1 MKKSNLKILSLLM
14 LVAIVVATVFSCKK
28 TSFPPDPNDSVVVK
42 REIVVSA
49 LDVFT
54 KDSLTQFSVT
64 IVSPSATTTQ
74 TSTGKTF
81 VVKDPVAG
89 NYKITIS
96 KTGYG
101 EPEVLE
107 FKLTVPTDPKASF
120 SLPATALLTKSAP
133 AVAVTGA
140 TGAVIAVKTNAE
152 APSSAPVANATVAP
166 NTVFTLAD
174 GTKPATVSI
183 SVTNLPV
190 NTSVA
195 PVATIGGVNT
205 LVVSNGLEIVNNQIP
220 SQKLDLQPTGLVLS
234 QPMTI
239 DMYIG
244 DKYPPTM
251 SVAEKTARQ
260 NGLTLNYVRKDGT
273 VEVVS
278 PDRFSADRNTVY
290 YKITHFS
297 EWTLNNKDITF
308 TLLSSTT
315 LAPVNQTFNCA
326 APVPAGIKLT
336 ASVSYNAAVAWLM
349 TGRFLPI
356 TYTHESPAFAGV
368 AGSPANQATISWV
381 GNAQT
386 YSLVDKTP
394 GFSSTTTV
402 TIPAVGGNT
411 ATNFSVCHN

>member
-49 LDVFT
+49 LDAFT

-101 EPEVLE
+101 EPEIIDLAIT
-107 FKLTVPTDPKASF
+107 LPTDPKASL
-120 SLPATALLTKSAP
+120 SVPASALLTKAAP
-133 AVAVTGA
+133 AVAVTGT
-140 TGAVIAVKTNAE
+140 TGGVIAVKANSE
-152 APSSAPVANATVAP
+152 APTSAPVAAVTIAP

-174 GTKPATVSI
+174 GTKPATVSM

-190 NTSVA
+190 NTTVA
-195 PVATIGGVNT
+195 PVVSVGGVNT
-205 LVVSNGLEIVNNQIP
+205 VVVSSGVEIVNNQIP
-220 SQKLDLQPTGLVLS
+220 SQKLDLQPSGLVLS
-234 QPMTI
+234 QPLTI

-244 DKYPPTM
+244 DNYPATM
-251 SVAEKTARQ
+251 SLAEKTARQ
-260 NGLTLNYVRKDGT
+260 AGLTLNYVRKDGT

-278 PDRFSADRNTVY
+278 PDHFSADRNTVY
-290 YKITHFS
+290 YKISHFS
-297 EWTLNNKDITF
+297 EWVQTNKNVTLTKKKALGTYSPI
-308 TLLSSTT
+308 
-315 LAPVNQTFNCA
+315 
-326 APVPAGIKLT
+326 
-336 ASVSYNAAVAWLM
+336 SVSGNCGMSFSYNFESLEVQTIEISYLLTNFRSNRVAHRSYVPSFLGFR
-349 TGRFLPI
+349 TGFIASFIGINTYETWDLIDSTPI
-356 TYTHESPAFAGV
+356 FGRTYTFRIPYPVWS
-368 AGSPANQATISWV
+368 I
-381 GNAQT
+381 QT
-386 YSLVDKTP
+386 NYV
-394 GFSSTTTV
+394 
-402 TIPAVGGNT
+402 
-411 ATNFSVCHN
+411 VCHN